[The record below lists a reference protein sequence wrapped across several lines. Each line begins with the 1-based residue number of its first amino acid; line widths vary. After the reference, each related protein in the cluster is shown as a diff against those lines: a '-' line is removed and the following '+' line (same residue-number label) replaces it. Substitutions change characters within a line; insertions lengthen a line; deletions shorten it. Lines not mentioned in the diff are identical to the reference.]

1 MKSISRIYLEYIK
14 SILNKETDIKETEI
28 TGYRI
33 CPLGNKPFQ
42 YTLIPPPLPRGPYQ
56 TTTSPSS
63 YLLPSGPYQ
72 TTTSPP
78 PYLLPSDPYQTTTSP
93 LSSS

>member
-1 MKSISRIYLEYIK
+1 MHLEYTKNIPRIYLEYIK

-28 TGYRI
+28 TGYRV

-42 YTLIPPPLPRGPYQ
+42 YTLIPLP
-56 TTTSPSS
+56 SP
-63 YLLPSGPYQ
+63 LPSGPYQ
-72 TTTSPP
+72 TTTPP
-78 PYLLPSDPYQTTTSP
+78 P